1 MRVAVGA
8 DHAGFELKSGLTR
21 MLDELGIGYY
31 DFGTSNAESVD
42 YPDFARQVAA
52 GVAEGRFDRGILVCG
67 SGIGMAI
74 AANKVPGVRAA
85 AATDVE
91 SARLARAHNDVN
103 VLTLGAR
110 LTPEVRAREIVR
122 VFLDTPFDG
131 GRHENR
137 VRKIQEIENGH
148 THRVER

>member
-1 MRVAVGA
+1 MKVAFGA

-21 MLDELGIGYY
+21 MLDELGIGYH
-31 DFGTSNAESVD
+31 DFGTSNAEAVD
-42 YPDFARQVAA
+42 YPDFARQVAT

-85 AATDVE
+85 AATDLE

-110 LTPEVRAREIVR
+110 LTPEARAREIVR

-131 GRHENR
+131 GRHEKR

-148 THRVER
+148 IHRVER